1 MKNSLFVPA
10 PWYQWYFEAKENCLD
25 TDIDSSQMK
34 WTGLIAWYF
43 PPVLSA
49 KILSLES
56 CILIAYIIPV
66 KDNDSYYI
74 YFIICLMIVNGIV
87 FYKM

>member
-1 MKNSLFVPA
+1 M
-10 PWYQWYFEAKENCLD
+10 
-25 TDIDSSQMK
+25 
-34 WTGLIAWYF
+34 AWYF